1 MKCFDQFFTECKDGL
16 RPLKKKNPELG
27 SLVSEVPLVSE
38 ANMKSIS
45 SKNLELWFSSELNEI
60 DNRLPINKIQNQMKK
75 RGLSM
80 TGESSLYSLFS
91 LF

>member
-16 RPLKKKNPELG
+16 RPLKNMNDA
-27 SLVSEVPLVSE
+27 PLVSE